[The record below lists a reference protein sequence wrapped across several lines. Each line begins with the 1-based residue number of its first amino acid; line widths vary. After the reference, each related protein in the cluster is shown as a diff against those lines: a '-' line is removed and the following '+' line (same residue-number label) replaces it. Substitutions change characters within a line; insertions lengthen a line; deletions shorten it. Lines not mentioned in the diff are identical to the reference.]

1 MTTSES
7 NLNVAY
13 DYDEYVY
20 YGNKVSITSPIDGTS
35 NSHMLL
41 TGMSGSAKSSCLLVI
56 FGRLIQLEEQ
66 GIYYFAD
73 FKQDD
78 MFEFLRR
85 TKRYYPFKRCAEAVD
100 VVYEILLKRQSGED
114 KTRYPVTLIFDE
126 YVACILYLF
135 EIDKKKAEIVMN
147 KISTL
152 LMLGRSLRIRVITTC
167 QRPDASVFKNGSR
180 LNFGIIIV
188 LGASIKS
195 IYEMLLPKE
204 YIEAIGNRKFKTGE
218 GVVLLQS
225 SVLHFV
231 KIPIIRNKDKLE
243 ELCVAGLSK

>member
-78 MFEFLRR
+78 MFEFLRG

-114 KTRYPVTLIFDE
+114 KTRYPVTLIF
-126 YVACILYLF
+126 A
-135 EIDKKKAEIVMN
+135 ID
-147 KISTL
+147 
-152 LMLGRSLRIRVITTC
+152 G
-167 QRPDASVFKNGSR
+167 
-180 LNFGIIIV
+180 
-188 LGASIKS
+188 
-195 IYEMLLPKE
+195 
-204 YIEAIGNRKFKTGE
+204 
-218 GVVLLQS
+218 
-225 SVLHFV
+225 
-231 KIPIIRNKDKLE
+231 
-243 ELCVAGLSK
+243 

>member
-1 MTTSES
+1 MTTSNS
-7 NLNVAY
+7 ILNLAY

-20 YGNKVSITSPIDGTS
+20 YGNKVKITSCIDATY
-35 NSHMLL
+35 NSHMFV

-56 FGRLIQLEEQ
+56 FARLIQLEEH

-73 FKQDD
+73 FKHDD
-78 MFEFLRR
+78 MFEFLRE
-85 TKRYYPFKRCAEAVD
+85 TKRYYPFERCIEAVD
-100 VVYEILLKRQSGED
+100 IVYEILLKRQSGET
-114 KTRYPVTLIFDE
+114 KTRYPVTLIFEE
-126 YVACILYLF
+126 YASCILYLL
-135 EIDKKKAEIVMN
+135 EIDKKKAESVMN

-152 LMLGRSLRIRVITTC
+152 LMLGRSLHIRVVATC

-180 LNFGIIIV
+180 LNFGIIMI

-204 YIEAIGNRKFKTGE
+204 YIEAIGDRKFKAGE

-231 KIPIIRNKDKLE
+231 KIPIIRNGDKLK
-243 ELCVAGLSK
+243 ELCIAGLSK

>member
-135 EIDKKKAEIVMN
+135 EIDK
-147 KISTL
+147 
-152 LMLGRSLRIRVITTC
+152 R
-167 QRPDASVFKNGSR
+167 R
-180 LNFGIIIV
+180 L
-188 LGASIKS
+188 
-195 IYEMLLPKE
+195 
-204 YIEAIGNRKFKTGE
+204 
-218 GVVLLQS
+218 
-225 SVLHFV
+225 
-231 KIPIIRNKDKLE
+231 KL
-243 ELCVAGLSK
+243 